1 MSADREHTALEH
13 QAAAWAARKDRG
25 LTAAEQ
31 DEFFQWLAADPRHG
45 EHLALQLSTAR
56 KLKSLA
62 QWRPEH
68 ALRPNPDLLEPPPRP
83 RPRLW
88 FTLRLAACLLGI
100 IGLWHLST
108 PPAVEVRPALAHFP
122 PPTVQRVLDDGST
135 IDLNHGAEVEVLFT
149 PEARR
154 ITLVRGEAL
163 FNVTSNPQR
172 PFIVQAGRV
181 AIRAVGT
188 AFNVNL
194 QPAAVE
200 VLVTEGT
207 VAVAKPVVDPRPVA
221 GATTTP
227 DGEVETL
234 ATVAAGHRTLVPLTE
249 TGPAP
254 EVVQVSREQM
264 ARLLAWQPRVLE
276 FSDTPLAQVI
286 AEFNRENRV
295 KMVIEDPSLAE
306 LPIGASFRSDNVEG
320 FVRLLEASFR
330 VEVERRGEAIV
341 LHRKK

>member
-1 MSADREHTALEH
+1 MSADPDYAALEH
-13 QAAAWAARKDRG
+13 QAADWAARKDRG
-25 LTAAEQ
+25 FTAAEQ
-31 DEFFQWLAADPRHG
+31 DAFFQWLAADPRHG
-45 EHLALQLSTAR
+45 EYLAQQLATAR

-83 RPRLW
+83 RPRLR
-88 FTLRLAACLLGI
+88 FALGLAACLACAF
-100 IGLWHLST
+100 GLWQLGNSASSDDRAT
-108 PPAVEVRPALAHFP
+108 VVSLP

-135 IDLNHGAEVEVLFT
+135 IDLNHGAEVEVQFT
-149 PEARR
+149 PETRR
-154 ITLVRGEAL
+154 ITLLRGEAL
-163 FNVTSNPQR
+163 FTVTSNPQR

-207 VAVAKPVVDPRPVA
+207 VAVAKPASDSRA
-221 GATTTP
+221 AATDAPSATEAHTI
-227 DGEVETL
+227 
-234 ATVAAGHRTLVPLTE
+234 ATVAAGHRTLVPLAE
-249 TGPAP
+249 AGHAP

-264 ARLLAWQPRVLE
+264 ARLLAWQPRLLE
-276 FSDTPLAQVI
+276 FSDTPLAQVV

-295 KMVIEDPSLAE
+295 KMVIDDASLAA

-330 VEVERRGEAIV
+330 VEVEHRGDAIV
-341 LHRKK
+341 LRRKK

>member
-1 MSADREHTALEH
+1 MSADPDPSALEH

-25 LTAAEQ
+25 LTAGEQ
-31 DEFFQWLAADPRHG
+31 DAFFQWLAADPRHG
-45 EHLALQLSTAR
+45 EHLAQQLATAR

-88 FTLRLAACLLGI
+88 FVLGLAACLAGAL
-100 IGLWHLST
+100 GLWHLSNSSSSDGRT
-108 PPAVEVRPALAHFP
+108 AVVALP
-122 PPTVQRVLDDGST
+122 SPTVQRVLDDGST
-135 IDLNHGAEVEVLFT
+135 IDLNHGAEVDVQFT
-149 PEARR
+149 PEARH
-154 ITLVRGEAL
+154 ITLLRGEAL
-163 FNVTSNPQR
+163 FTVTSNPQR
-172 PFIVQAGRV
+172 PFIVQAGRI

-207 VAVAKPVVDPRPVA
+207 VAVAKPAEAPSNTTDPTA
-221 GATTTP
+221 QTI
-227 DGEVETL
+227 
-234 ATVAAGHRTLVPLTE
+234 ATVAAGHRTLVPLVE
-249 TGPAP
+249 IGHAP

-264 ARLLAWQPRVLE
+264 ARLLAWQPRLLE
-276 FSDTPLAQVI
+276 FSDTPLSQVI

-295 KMVIEDPSLAE
+295 KMVIDDASLAA

-330 VEVERRGEAIV
+330 VEVEHRGDAIV
-341 LHRKK
+341 LRRKK